1 LRWGCTVAAELVD
14 EHQMLDRVLAI
25 SIKLIVTALIAGAAM
40 AAVLLGYTGF
50 TQLVRAHLA
59 TAGWMIGVGVVSGWI
74 AYVVAARREDLV
86 DC

>member
-1 LRWGCTVAAELVD
+1 MAELVD

-25 SIKLIVTALIAGAAM
+25 SVKLVLTTLIAGAAM

-50 TQLVRAHLA
+50 MQLVRAHLA